1 MNRSQVEFLETQR
14 QYPSLQSENTE
25 WIRGLDR
32 DMSPDIEDLASAI
45 LSCRGS
51 VRLLSLLASR
61 PQTANTLADLTHL
74 LNESEDIVRRGLAVL
89 ADHGA
94 IQEFTVAGKTFY
106 ALARDPSALARLS
119 AFIGWRRQR
128 IQHMRRLLQVLEA
141 DCRNEVWGE

>member
-106 ALARDPSALARLS
+106 ALA
-119 AFIGWRRQR
+119 
-128 IQHMRRLLQVLEA
+128 
-141 DCRNEVWGE
+141 